1 MLVKTHSPPPSPDGT
16 PLAPKRHG
24 GATVNSETAVPFSSS
39 EALRFSWK
47 KTTENLK
54 PLLIIGAVGAILAL
68 LNGSGTRSGLGPL
81 LGLAVQVLQIAVILA
96 YVRVALKLHD
106 GQPVDVS
113 HPADLLAN
121 FLTFL
126 LTSVLYGLIVAAGF
140 ILVIV
145 PGIVWGLKFAYAP
158 FLVADKKLDPLEAL
172 RESSRLTQGVKW
184 PLLVFALLMCAV
196 NLVGAIAFGVGLL
209 VTVPTT
215 FIAAAFVFR
224 RLQTR
229 AGERL
234 PAPTQVPP
242 LATPPAAASP
252 H

>member
-1 MLVKTHSPPPSPDGT
+1 M
-16 PLAPKRHG
+16 
-24 GATVNSETAVPFSSS
+24 NSDTAVPFSST
-39 EALRFSWK
+39 EALRFGWK
-47 KTTENLK
+47 KMTENLK
-54 PLLIIGAVGAILAL
+54 PLLIIGAVGAFLAL
-68 LNGSGTRSGLGPL
+68 LNQALMGSGNRYGLAPL
-81 LGLAVQVLQIAVILA
+81 LGLAVQVLQTAVTLA
-96 YVRVALKLHD
+96 YVRVALRLHD
-106 GQPVDVS
+106 GQAVDVS

-140 ILVIV
+140 ILLIV

-158 FLVADKKLDPLEAL
+158 FLVVDRKLDPIEAL

-184 PLLVFALLMCAV
+184 QLLVFALLMCAV
-196 NLVGAIAFGVGLL
+196 NCVGAIAFVVGLL
-209 VTVPTT
+209 VTIPTT

-234 PAPTQVPP
+234 PAPTHIPP
-242 LATPPAAASP
+242 LATPPPAEASP